1 MENVHISGY
10 GEGFD
15 LDDAETGNGVTSQL
29 TFVDKVKFDDVT
41 TKMKNDTGAS
51 FTIADFLLEDANAT
65 GTDYATWG
73 AGWTRQ

>member
-1 MENVHISGY
+1 MNKNNSNEII
-10 GEGFD
+10 
-15 LDDAETGNGVTSQL
+15 
-29 TFVDKVKFDDVT
+29 VKFDDVT

-51 FTIADFLLEDANAT
+51 FTITDFLLEDANAT